1 MLLASK
7 VTEGFDMP
15 RSTAVVAT
23 APNSLRIEESDIA
36 PLAPNDVLIRTH
48 FSGVSTG
55 TDKWVMQGQF
65 TWIDHTFPLVPGYQ
79 RFGIV
84 EEIGSQV
91 KDFSVGQEVVATT
104 SINSSSAFSAWGGHL
119 SLSASPEDEVYD
131 ATGINPLRAS
141 LFISAQ
147 VGFNA
152 ASRLPEQNGAHV
164 VVFGDGVIGTSGA
177 LAAKARGFNVLL
189 VGRHEQRM
197 SSLHQF
203 GIQTISSIDCKERIR
218 AFNPIAAIDTVQN
231 DEAFNSYADA
241 LPMQSGLIVFSGHS
255 PQGQKF
261 WADMEYMQKRELQ
274 VAFVSGWTRE
284 RILKTLQLMKDG
296 ELQLE
301 KVAQVSESTSNSIL
315 EIMNQVLGG
324 SLKSVA
330 AVLDWRKF

>member
-1 MLLASK
+1 
-7 VTEGFDMP
+7 MP
-15 RSTAVVAT
+15 QSTAVVAVT
-23 APNSLRIEESDIA
+23 PNSLRIEASDIA
-36 PLAPNDVLIRTH
+36 PLAPTEVLIRTL

-84 EEIGSQV
+84 EEVGSEV
-91 KDFSVGQEVVATT
+91 KNFSVGQEVVATT
-104 SINSSSAFSAWGGHL
+104 SINSNSAFSAWGGHL

-131 ATGINPLRAS
+131 ATGINPMRAS

-152 ASRLPEQNGAHV
+152 ASRLPEQNNAHV
-164 VVFGDGVIGTSGA
+164 VVFGDGIIGTSGA
-177 LAAKARGFNVLL
+177 LAAKARGYEVLL

-197 SSLHQF
+197 NSLHQF
-203 GIQTISSIDCKERIR
+203 GIQTVSSVDCKESIK
-218 AFNPIAAIDTVQN
+218 AFNPIAVIDTVQN
-231 DEAFNSYADA
+231 DEAFGAYVDA

-261 WADMEYMQKRELQ
+261 WADMEYMQKRELRA
-274 VAFVSGWTRE
+274 AFVSGWTRE
-284 RILKTLQLMKDG
+284 RIVKTLQLMRDG
-296 ELQLE
+296 QLQLE
-301 KVAQVSESTSNSIL
+301 KVAQVSEPTGDSIL
-315 EIMNQVLGG
+315 QIMNEVLSG

>member
-1 MLLASK
+1 
-7 VTEGFDMP
+7 MP
-15 RSTAVVAT
+15 RSTAVVSVT
-23 APNSLRIEESDIA
+23 PNSLRIKESDIA
-36 PLAPNDVLIRTH
+36 ALAPTEVLIRTV

-79 RFGIV
+79 RFGII

-91 KDFSVGQEVVATT
+91 KNFSVGQEVVATT
-104 SINSSSAFSAWGGHL
+104 SISTSTAFSAWGGHL

-131 ATGINPLRAS
+131 ATGINPQRAS

-152 ASRLPEQNGAHV
+152 ASRLPDQKGARV
-164 VVFGDGVIGTSGA
+164 VIFGDGIIGTSGA
-177 LAAKARGFNVLL
+177 LAAKARGCEVLL
-189 VGRHEQRM
+189 VGRHELRM
-197 SSLHQF
+197 NSLHQF
-203 GIQTISSIDCKERIR
+203 GIQTISSVDCKESIR
-218 AFNPIAAIDTVQN
+218 AFNPVAVIDTVQN
-231 DEAFNSYADA
+231 DEAFNSYVDS

-261 WADMEYMQKRELQ
+261 WADMEYMQKRELR

-284 RILKTLQLMKDG
+284 RIVKTLQLMRDG

-301 KVAQVSESTSNSIL
+301 KVAEVSESSSDSIL
-315 EIMNQVLGG
+315 QIMNQVLSG

-330 AVLDWRKF
+330 AVLDWRNF